1 MFEVLFRS
9 VILVASAIL
18 WLSGLRLFLRAE
30 LSRRRRLVWTASP
43 VEAVAIVRLTA
54 ASKIRTRA
62 KNWKS
67 CPR

>member
-18 WLSGLRLFLRAE
+18 WLSGLRLFLSAE

-43 VEAVAIVRLTA
+43 VEAVATVGLTA
-54 ASKIRTRA
+54 ASKIGTRA
-62 KNWKS
+62 KN
-67 CPR
+67 